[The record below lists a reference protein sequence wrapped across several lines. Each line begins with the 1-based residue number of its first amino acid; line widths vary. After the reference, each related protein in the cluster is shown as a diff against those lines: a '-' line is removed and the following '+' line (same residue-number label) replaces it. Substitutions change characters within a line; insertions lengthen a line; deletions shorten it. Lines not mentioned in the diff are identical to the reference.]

1 MILKL
6 FPKNL
11 TVRVLIALVLGI
23 VFGFLFP
30 EWGSQLKFLADYFI
44 RLIKMVIAPIIFLTI
59 SLGIGNMEDMK
70 QLGRIGGKAF
80 LYFEI
85 VSTFSLALGLAV
97 VYWIKPGIGFD
108 LSKIHDIDIS
118 TYTKAE
124 ATHGIIEFIGTM
136 IPDNLVAAFAKGE
149 MLPILLIA
157 VLFGLAITR
166 IGAPVKPLIAT
177 LEYFNKVFF
186 GIVQIIMCFSPVAVF
201 GAMAYTIGHFG
212 VASLIPLA
220 KLVACG
226 YLTMALFVVIVLGG
240 IGLYFGF
247 NIFKVLK
254 YIKEEIFL
262 VLGTSSSET
271 ALPTVMDKLERAGC
285 SKSVVGL
292 VIPTGYSFN
301 LDGTSIYLAM
311 SVLFIA
317 QAYNIHLTMLQLFS
331 TLGIMMFTS
340 KGAAAVPGSGFIT
353 LAATLASMPGQ
364 FIPVAGI
371 ALLLGVDRFMS
382 EARSVTNLIGNTVAT
397 IVVAKTEKAFL
408 DQGYF

>member
-1 MILKL
+1 MISQFL
-6 FPKNL
+6 PKNL
-11 TVRVLIALVLGI
+11 TVRVLVALALGI
-23 VFGFLFP
+23 GFGFLFP
-30 EWGSQLKFLADYFI
+30 ELGSQLKFLADFFI

-59 SLGIGNMEDMK
+59 ALGIGSMEDMA

-85 VSTFSLALGLAV
+85 VSTLSLLLGLAV
-97 VYWIKPGIGFD
+97 VHYVQPGAGFD
-108 LSKIHDIDIS
+108 LSHVHATDIS
-118 TYTKAE
+118 TYTHAKT
-124 ATHGIIEFIGTM
+124 THTLLEFVGNM
-136 IPDNLVAAFAKGE
+136 IPDNIVAAFAHGE

-157 VLFGLAITR
+157 VVFGLAIAKL
-166 IGAPVKPLIAT
+166 GEPVRPLIPI
-177 LEYFNKVFF
+177 LEYFSRVFF
-186 GIVQIIMCFSPVAVF
+186 GIVQIIMCFSPLAVF

-212 VASLIPLA
+212 VTALLPLA

-240 IGLYFGF
+240 LGLYFDF
-247 NIFKVLK
+247 NIFKLLK

-262 VLGTSSSET
+262 VLGTASSET
-271 ALPTVMDKLERAGC
+271 ALPALMDKLERSGC

-292 VIPTGYSFN
+292 VLPTGYSFN

-317 QAYNIHLTMLQLFS
+317 QAYHVPLTLFQLAYI
-331 TLGIMMFTS
+331 LGIMMLTS
-340 KGAAAVPGSGFIT
+340 KGAAAVPGSGFVT
-353 LAATLASMPGQ
+353 LAATLSSMPGQ
-364 FIPVAGI
+364 LIPVAGI

-397 IVVAKTEKAFL
+397 VIIAKTEKAFL
-408 DQGYF
+408 NRGYF